1 MPRDFIARLLV
12 TPSRIV
18 VGLSIVV
25 GLRHRRRANLA
36 PMRTLVLMRHA
47 KSDYPDGV
55 PDHERPLAPR
65 GEREAALAGEWLRS
79 NVPPIDAVLC
89 SSATRTRQ
97 TLANTGVQARI
108 AFLDELY
115 GAAPGTVIGA
125 INEIGDTVHTLLV
138 VGHEPTVSHVTL
150 GLAGPGSDRAAAEN
164 VAMKFPTS
172 GIAVLTVPGPWA
184 ELGLEGAE
192 LTTFHVPR

>member
-1 MPRDFIARLLV
+1 
-12 TPSRIV
+12 
-18 VGLSIVV
+18 
-25 GLRHRRRANLA
+25 
-36 PMRTLVLMRHA
+36 MRHA

-55 PDHERPLAPR
+55 PDHERPLATR
-65 GEREAALAGEWLRS
+65 GEREAGQAGEWLRA
-79 NVPPIDAVLC
+79 NVGAIDAVLC
-89 SSATRTRQ
+89 SSAIRTRQ

-115 GAAPGTVIGA
+115 GAAPGTMIRA
-125 INEIGDTVHTLLV
+125 INEIPDTNHTLLV

-150 GLAGPGSDRAAAEN
+150 GLAGPGSDRDAAEH

-172 GIAVLTVPGPWA
+172 GIAVLTVPGSWA
-184 ELGLEGAE
+184 DLGLEGAT